1 MQGVWK
7 MPTGLVNASEDVS
20 EAAVRE
26 VLEVRS
32 CLMISAGLHVRR
44 VTKQWAG
51 VEFGYAITACGHLLH
66 TLWVL
71 LSQAWDFALRHMHI
85 QQACIGR
92 RLACARGFRQC
103 WQSGRRMASHS
114 ANPTCFSASP

>member
-32 CLMISAGLHVRR
+32 CLVTCRSISVLPCMSPQSSSNGLGSSL
-44 VTKQWAG
+44 G
-51 VEFGYAITACGHLLH
+51 VA
-66 TLWVL
+66 
-71 LSQAWDFALRHMHI
+71 
-85 QQACIGR
+85 
-92 RLACARGFRQC
+92 RLPLIPREDC
-103 WQSGRRMASHS
+103 
-114 ANPTCFSASP
+114 